1 MTTAPAAA
9 PATEAEPMTLLA
21 ARNTLN
27 DAKDFVLCAQMAV
40 ASFGQS
46 DERVSA
52 VQSATMA
59 ALERIEVVGAFL
71 DNLAA
76 EKAVSS

>member
-1 MTTAPAAA
+1 MTAA
-9 PATEAEPMTLLA
+9 PLPESEPMDLLA

-40 ASFGQS
+40 ANFGQS
-46 DERVSA
+46 DDRVSA

-59 ALERIEVVGAFL
+59 ALERIEAVGAFR
-71 DNLAA
+71 DAVQA
-76 EKAVSS
+76 EGAVKS

>member
-1 MTTAPAAA
+1 MSSTPAPDADL
-9 PATEAEPMTLLA
+9 PNLLA

-40 ASFGQS
+40 ANFGQS

-59 ALERIEVVGAFL
+59 ALERIEAVETFL
-71 DNLAA
+71 DNLQA

>member
-1 MTTAPAAA
+1 MTDLPN
-9 PATEAEPMTLLA
+9 LLA

-59 ALERIEVVGAFL
+59 ALERIEAVGAFR
-71 DNLAA
+71 DAVQA
-76 EKAVSS
+76 EGAVKS

>member
-1 MTTAPAAA
+1 MSST
-9 PATEAEPMTLLA
+9 PATDDDLPNLLA

-40 ASFGQS
+40 ANFGQS

-59 ALERIEVVGAFL
+59 ALERIEAVETFL
-71 DNLAA
+71 DNLQA